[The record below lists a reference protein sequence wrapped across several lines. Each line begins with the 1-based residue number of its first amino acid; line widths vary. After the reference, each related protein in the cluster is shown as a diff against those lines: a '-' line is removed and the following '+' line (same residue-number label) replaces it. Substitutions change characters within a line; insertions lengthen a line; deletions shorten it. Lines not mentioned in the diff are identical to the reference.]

1 MSIDKG
7 SIGKDTRQGP
17 QLIKM
22 QSTELHTIKD
32 EGAYKPRS
40 ETKRNAQQSNLQ
52 GLGFIGKTSAT
63 AGASS
68 ENKKDLGSITKV
80 C

>member
-40 ETKRNAQQSNLQ
+40 ETKRNAQ
-52 GLGFIGKTSAT
+52 
-63 AGASS
+63 
-68 ENKKDLGSITKV
+68 
-80 C
+80 